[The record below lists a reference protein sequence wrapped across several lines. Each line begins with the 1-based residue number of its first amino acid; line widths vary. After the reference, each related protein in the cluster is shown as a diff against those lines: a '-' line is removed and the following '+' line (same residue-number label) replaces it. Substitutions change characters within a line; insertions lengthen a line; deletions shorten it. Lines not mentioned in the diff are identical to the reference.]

1 MHGSE
6 RREQIIRQI
15 QESKAPVSGTKLAS
29 LYSVSRQVI
38 VQDIALIR
46 AAGYEII
53 STNRGYIL
61 NQPKTVC
68 RIFKVQHTD
77 EQLEEEL
84 NTIVDLGGCVDNV
97 MIHHRVYG
105 KMEAELALSS
115 RRKVGAFM
123 EDIRSGKSSPL
134 KNITS
139 NYHYHKVSAD
149 SEETLDLMFAIR
161 DSKIRFIPV
170 RHEQGAAFMADVYGR
185 LTGRAGVCLSTLGP
199 GATNLVTGVADAY
212 LDGAPLVAITGQ
224 VGTDRMQL
232 TSHQYLDLT
241 AMFEPITKRSKQIIR
256 PDTVGEIVRLAF
268 KHAEKGK
275 PGATHIDL
283 PQNIAKM
290 PADAVPLKRQQMHE
304 VYADPTHIAAAGKI
318 ISEAKNPVILAGA
331 GAVRSHAAAAVTEL
345 ADRLHIPVVNTMMA
359 KGIIPMDDKYS
370 LWTIGIP
377 QKDYVNQLFDRAD
390 VVIAIGYDIVECA
403 PAKWGARENMTIV
416 HIDSAPAD
424 VNKRYQ
430 PAVEVVGDIS
440 ESLYEILRCAHRTGE
455 PEFALAL
462 RQTMVAEHEAMAA
475 DDSCPMKPARILAD
489 VRKVMGRDDIVVS
502 DVGAHKMWIARHYDC
517 YEPNTCL
524 ISNGFASM
532 GFSIPG
538 AFAAKL
544 LYPEKKVL
552 AVCGDGGFMM
562 NSQELETAV
571 REHVPFVTLIWEDSS
586 YGLIKWKEQEQ
597 FGGEHCYVDFSNPD
611 FKLLAEA
618 MRCKGYRV
626 EKAEELIP
634 TLEEAFKQDVPSV
647 IVVPVDYSENMK
659 LTEHL
664 KQVYAQK

>member
-1 MHGSE
+1 
-6 RREQIIRQI
+6 
-15 QESKAPVSGTKLAS
+15 
-29 LYSVSRQVI
+29 
-38 VQDIALIR
+38 
-46 AAGYEII
+46 
-53 STNRGYIL
+53 
-61 NQPKTVC
+61 
-68 RIFKVQHTD
+68 
-77 EQLEEEL
+77 
-84 NTIVDLGGCVDNV
+84 
-97 MIHHRVYG
+97 
-105 KMEAELALSS
+105 
-115 RRKVGAFM
+115 
-123 EDIRSGKSSPL
+123 
-134 KNITS
+134 
-139 NYHYHKVSAD
+139 
-149 SEETLDLMFAIR
+149 
-161 DSKIRFIPV
+161 
-170 RHEQGAAFMADVYGR
+170 
-185 LTGRAGVCLSTLGP
+185 
-199 GATNLVTGVADAY
+199 
-212 LDGAPLVAITGQ
+212 
-224 VGTDRMQL
+224 
-232 TSHQYLDLT
+232 
-241 AMFEPITKRSKQIIR
+241 
-256 PDTVGEIVRLAF
+256 
-268 KHAEKGK
+268 
-275 PGATHIDL
+275 
-283 PQNIAKM
+283 
-290 PADAVPLKRQQMHE
+290 
-304 VYADPTHIAAAGKI
+304 
-318 ISEAKNPVILAGA
+318 
-331 GAVRSHAAAAVTEL
+331 
-345 ADRLHIPVVNTMMA
+345 MMA

-416 HIDSAPAD
+416 RIDSAPAD

-440 ESLYEILRCAHRTGE
+440 ESLYEILRCARRTGE

-502 DVGAHKMWIARHYDC
+502 DVGTHKMWIARHYDC